1 MQATFPFAT
10 PHHLDNEPE
19 AEALLA
25 QAPVVRATIGP
36 ANVWLALSYR
46 AVRQVLSDGR
56 FSREA
61 ATRPGSP
68 LQLSVATDPLLVTS
82 LDGERHARLRKLM
95 SQAFS
100 PRMVD
105 QLEPRVQSVVD
116 SLLDSLDSLDS
127 TGSTADL
134 VAGLC
139 APLPLMVI
147 CELLGVPY
155 SEAEAIRR
163 WTRRLFVTN
172 ITADELRA
180 AQGEMQAWLADLVR
194 HKRARPDDGLISA
207 MVAAN
212 DEGDHLTE
220 PELLANLEGLLIA
233 GHETTVNQLGN
244 SFLTLLRHPD
254 QLALLRSSPD
264 LIAPAVDELLRYSRL
279 FSSAEVRVTTE
290 PVELEGVG
298 LGAGEPVLPVIVA
311 ANRDPGAYPD
321 PGRFDITRE
330 GPAAHLAFGHGP
342 HFCLGAVL
350 ARREMRVAIGSVVK
364 RYPGLRLAVD
374 ESELTYVPEL
384 VFRGLQSLPVTW

>member
-1 MQATFPFAT
+1 MRPTFPFAT

-25 QAPVVRATIGP
+25 QAPVVLATMGP
-36 ANVWLALSYR
+36 MEAWLALSHK
-46 AVRQVLSDGR
+46 AVRQVLSDSR

-61 ATRPGSP
+61 ATLPGG
-68 LQLSVATDPLLVTS
+68 QTKLSVAADPLLITS
-82 LDGERHARLRKLM
+82 LEGERHTRVRKLM

-100 PRMVD
+100 PRMID
-105 QLEPRVQSVVD
+105 ELEPRVQSIVD
-116 SLLDSLDSLDS
+116 SLLDSLEP
-127 TGSTADL
+127 TADL

-139 APLPLMVI
+139 SPLPLMVI

-155 SEAEAIRR
+155 SEAKAIRG

-172 ITADELRA
+172 ITPDELQA
-180 AQGEMQAWLADLVR
+180 AQGEMQDWLAGLVR
-194 HKRARPDDGLISA
+194 QKRARPDNALISA

-212 DEGDHLTE
+212 DAGDHLTE

-244 SFLTLLRHPD
+244 SLLTLLRHPD

-264 LIAPAVDELLRYSRL
+264 LIGSAVEELLRYSRL
-279 FSSAEVRVTTE
+279 FPSAEVRVTTE
-290 PVELEGVG
+290 PVELEGVRM
-298 LGAGEPVLPVIVA
+298 GAGEAVLPVIVA
-311 ANRDPGAYPD
+311 ANRDPDVYPD

-342 HFCLGAVL
+342 HFCLGAQL

-374 ESELTYVPEL
+374 ESELAYVPEL
-384 VFRGLQSLPVTW
+384 VFRGLQALPVTW

>member
-1 MQATFPFAT
+1 MRPTFPFTT
-10 PHHLDNEPE
+10 PHHLDHEPE
-19 AEALLA
+19 AQALLA
-25 QAPVVRATIGP
+25 QAPVVLATMGKTDI
-36 ANVWLALSYR
+36 WLALSHK
-46 AVRQVLSDGR
+46 AVRQVLSDSR

-61 ATRPGSP
+61 ATLPGGP
-68 LQLSVATDPLLVTS
+68 VKLSVAADPLLVSS
-82 LDGERHARLRKLM
+82 LDGERHARVRKLM
-95 SQAFS
+95 AQAFS

-105 QLEPRVQSVVD
+105 RLEPRVQSIVD
-116 SLLDSLDSLDS
+116 SLLDSLDAP
-127 TGSTADL
+127 ADL

-155 SEAEAIRR
+155 SEATAIRG

-172 ITADELRA
+172 ITADELRT
-180 AQGEMQAWLADLVR
+180 AQKEMQDWLATLVR
-194 HKRARPDDGLISA
+194 EKRAKPDDALISA

-212 DEGDHLTE
+212 DAGDHLTE
-220 PELLANLEGLLIA
+220 AELLANIEGLLIA

-244 SFLTLLRHPD
+244 SLLTLLRHPD

-264 LIAPAVDELLRYSRL
+264 LIGPAVEELLRYSRL
-279 FSSAEVRVTTE
+279 FTSAEVRVTTE
-290 PVELEGVG
+290 PVELEGIR
-298 LGAGEPVLPVIVA
+298 LGADASVLPVIVA
-311 ANRDPGAYPD
+311 ANRDPSVYPD

-330 GPAAHLAFGHGP
+330 GPAAHLSFGHGP
-342 HFCLGAVL
+342 HFCLGALL

-384 VFRGLQSLPVTW
+384 VFRGLQKLPVTW

>member
-1 MQATFPFAT
+1 MRPTFPFNT

-25 QAPVVRATIGP
+25 QAPVVLATMGP
-36 ANVWLALSYR
+36 QDVWLALSHK
-46 AVRQVLSDGR
+46 AVRQVLSDSR

-61 ATRPGSP
+61 AMLPGGP
-68 LQLSVATDPLLVTS
+68 VKLSVAADPLLITS
-82 LDGERHARLRKLM
+82 LDGERHTRLRKLM

-105 QLEPRVQSVVD
+105 QLQPRVQSIVD
-116 SLLDSLDSLDS
+116 SLLDSLDP
-127 TGSTADL
+127 TADL

-155 SEAEAIRR
+155 SEAKAIRG

-172 ITADELRA
+172 ITPEQLRT
-180 AQGEMQAWLADLVR
+180 AQGEMQDWLAALVR
-194 HKRARPDDGLISA
+194 QKRAKPDNALISA

-212 DEGDHLTE
+212 DAGDHLTE

-264 LIAPAVDELLRYSRL
+264 LIGPAVEELLRYSRL
-279 FSSAEVRVTTE
+279 FPSAEVRVTTE
-290 PVELEGVG
+290 PVELEGVQV
-298 LGAGEPVLPVIVA
+298 GAGEPVLPVIVA
-311 ANRDPGAYPD
+311 ANRDPGVYPD

-330 GPAAHLAFGHGP
+330 GPAAQVAFGHGP
-342 HFCLGAVL
+342 HFCLGAQL

-364 RYPGLRLAVD
+364 RHPGLRLAVD
-374 ESELTYVPEL
+374 ESELAYVPEL
-384 VFRGLQSLPVTW
+384 VFRGLRELPVTW

>member
-1 MQATFPFAT
+1 MQATFPFTT

-25 QAPVVRATIGP
+25 QAPVVLATMGP
-36 ANVWLALSYR
+36 ADVWLALSYK
-46 AVRQVLSDGR
+46 AVRQVLSDSR

-61 ATRPGSP
+61 ATLPGSP
-68 LQLSVATDPLLVTS
+68 LKLSVAADPLLVSS

-105 QLEPRVQSVVD
+105 QLEPRVQSIVD
-116 SLLDSLDSLDS
+116 ALLDDLDP
-127 TGSTADL
+127 TADL

-163 WTRRLFVTN
+163 WTRRLFVTD
-172 ITADELRA
+172 ITPDELRA
-180 AQGEMQAWLADLVR
+180 AQGEMQDWLADLVR
-194 HKRARPDDGLISA
+194 QKRARPDDGLISA

-254 QLALLRSSPD
+254 QLALLRSAPD
-264 LIAPAVDELLRYSRL
+264 LVGPAVDELLRYSRL
-279 FSSAEVRVTTE
+279 FTSAEVRVTTE
-290 PVELEGVG
+290 PVELDGVE
-298 LGAGEPVLPVIVA
+298 LGAGQPVLPVIVA
-311 ANRDPGAYPD
+311 ANRDPGVYPD

-342 HFCLGAVL
+342 HFCLGAML

-384 VFRGLQSLPVTW
+384 VFRGLRELPVTW